1 MKISVNARNKSS
13 FTKTKTA
20 APLGLGIVLAFL
32 YLVCAVP
39 GVFAVEASQSN
50 SQIET
55 LVVTDYISDAD
66 RRGTMPPDT
75 RISVYRV
82 NIAGVDEQ
90 PQAEV
95 VEVLF
100 DAYEYWRS
108 ALSVDPT
115 VANYQNADDF
125 YNLSLG
131 VRGLEDYPEHNIA
144 VFGLLKERPGE
155 KGYFGNSM
163 CFIFADGRSEPF
175 CMVDLNPERLYRPG
189 FVTREEELYISIF
202 SSATPCDLLVF
213 PANNPSHIR
222 ATDDYVNF
230 YASPMLSTE
239 GAAIFFTQTFP
250 FFTNLAP
257 SEEEK
262 AQYEKSKRVQLPLV
276 PSKPF
281 PPYRKPWVL
290 EANEEDRLVL
300 REIPPTERNPSIG
313 PLAKEGFRA
322 LVTIM
327 KEKNE
332 DGVNPVVWEEEP
344 YSAPKKEPAL
354 EHKIASTP
362 EYSLWRTES
371 GAVCKVEN
379 GQRSTVALDLEQDE
393 QLFLVKNKAFIK
405 KQQAHDFA
413 ELQICDTVT
422 LFNSTKSE
430 REALSTTL
438 KIDNEK
444 LREDINGLRLI
455 MPVAPK
461 K

>member
-1 MKISVNARNKSS
+1 MKISVNARNKSYV
-13 FTKTKTA
+13 TKKKTA
-20 APLGLGIVLAFL
+20 VPLGMGIGFAFL
-32 YLVCAVP
+32 CLSCAVP
-39 GVFAVEASQSN
+39 EGGAAEASQSKLK
-50 SQIET
+50 IEA
-55 LVVTDYISDAD
+55 LFVTDYISEAD
-66 RRGTMPPDT
+66 WKGTPPPDT

-82 NIAGVDEQ
+82 NIVGPDEQ

-95 VEVLF
+95 VEIVF

-108 ALSVDPT
+108 ALSVDPK
-115 VANYQNADDF
+115 VANYQNAADF

-131 VRGLEDYPEHNIA
+131 VRGLEDYLEYNIA
-144 VFGLLKERPGE
+144 VFELLKSRQDE
-155 KGYFGNSM
+155 GYFGNGM

-189 FVTREEELYISIF
+189 FVTRNDVLYISIF
-202 SSATPCDLLVF
+202 SKDSPCELLVF
-213 PANNPSHIR
+213 PANNPSLIR
-222 ATDDYVNF
+222 VTNDYVNF
-230 YASPMLSTE
+230 YAGPTLWTE
-239 GAAIFFTQTFP
+239 GESLFFYQIPPLSSSLEF
-250 FFTNLAP
+250 
-257 SEEEK
+257 SKEER
-262 AQYEKSKRVQLPLV
+262 AQYFKENTVQISLK
-276 PSKPF
+276 PSKSF
-281 PPYRKPWVL
+281 PPYLKDWVL
-290 EANEEDRLVL
+290 VANKEDCLVL
-300 REIPPTERNPSIG
+300 REIPPSESRPIIG

-322 LVTIM
+322 LITIM

-332 DGVNPVVWEEEP
+332 EGVNPVVWEEEP
-344 YSAPKKEPAL
+344 YSAPKKELAL

-455 MPVAPK
+455 MPVASK
-461 K
+461 N

>member
-1 MKISVNARNKSS
+1 MKISVNTLNKSYVPR
-13 FTKTKTA
+13 TKTLA
-20 APLGLGIVLAFL
+20 RFDLGIGLAFL
-32 YLVCAVP
+32 YLACAVP
-39 GVFAVEASQSN
+39 EIFAAEASQSN

-55 LVVTDYISDAD
+55 LFVTDYISDAD
-66 RRGTMPPDT
+66 RRGSPPPHT

-125 YNLSLG
+125 YNLSLD
-131 VRGLEDYPEHNIA
+131 VWGLEDYPEHNIA

-313 PLAKEGFRA
+313 PLAKEGYRA

-332 DGVNPVVWEEEP
+332 AGVNPVIWEEEP
-344 YSAPKKEPAL
+344 YTATKEPADKY
-354 EHKIASTP
+354 KIASTP

-371 GAVCKVEN
+371 GTIRKYEK
-379 GQRSTVALDLEQDE
+379 GKRSTIELDIEAGE
-393 QLFLVKNKAFIK
+393 HVFLVNNKAFIK
-405 KQQAHDFA
+405 TWSANYSA
-413 ELQICDTVT
+413 ELRVCDTET
-422 LFNSTKSE
+422 LFSSTKSE
-430 REALSTTL
+430 REALSKTL

-444 LREDINGLRLI
+444 LREDINGLLLI
-455 MPVAPK
+455 MPVASNN
-461 K
+461 